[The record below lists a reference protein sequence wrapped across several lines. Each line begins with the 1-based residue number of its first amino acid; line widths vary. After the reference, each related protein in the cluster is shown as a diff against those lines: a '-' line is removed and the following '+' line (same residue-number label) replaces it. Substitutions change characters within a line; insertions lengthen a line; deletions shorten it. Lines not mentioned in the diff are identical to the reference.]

1 MSTLG
6 KVLAI
11 LNVLAAIA
19 FLCVAALDYGKRQAW
34 MFAVLQEDF
43 ILRGLPVDEKEQDAD
58 GRPLVNL
65 IGKRLQGQLFTG
77 LSEPVKTQQEEAQR
91 RHKALLA
98 KIEEAGDPAQKKQI
112 IASAIVPLAQSWGQ
126 RDELQRKLRDPSV
139 SVENL
144 LASDGPVE
152 AAFKET
158 LEGKTVADEP
168 LAVEERRQAIAHLLF
183 NLNGNPDDQRRALA
197 VVGIRAYVHEADSQA
212 TALRNMAPQIL
223 HAMET
228 DRTAFEI
235 EHKDLIEQ
243 IVSLADRVRHLDA
256 ILQRQTLLAQEHT
269 TLVAA
274 RKADV
279 QTVRA
284 EIDAAKKATDTALKG
299 QSTLEDALFK
309 ARQAIATAGQ
319 RNHQLLRQ
327 IDALEFGR

>member
-1 MSTLG
+1 M
-6 KVLAI
+6 
-11 LNVLAAIA
+11 
-19 FLCVAALDYGKRQAW
+19 
-34 MFAVLQEDF
+34 
-43 ILRGLPVDEKEQDAD
+43 
-58 GRPLVNL
+58 
-65 IGKRLQGQLFTG
+65 
-77 LSEPVKTQQEEAQR
+77 KTQQEEAQR

-112 IASAIVPLAQSWGQ
+112 IASAIVPLTQSWGQ
-126 RDELQRKLRDPSV
+126 RDELQRKLRDPNV

-144 LASDGPVE
+144 LASDGPME
-152 AAFKET
+152 AAFKEA
-158 LEGKTVADEP
+158 LEGKTVADEQ
-168 LAVEERRQAIAHLLF
+168 LAVQERRQAIAHLLF
-183 NLNGNPDDQRRALA
+183 NLSGNPDDQRRALA
-197 VVGIRAYVHEADSQA
+197 VVGIQAYVHEADSQA
-212 TALRNMAPQIL
+212 TALRNMAPQIQ

-228 DRTAFEI
+228 DRTTFEI

-279 QTVRA
+279 QSVRA

-309 ARQAIATAGQ
+309 ARQAIAAAGQ
-319 RNHQLLRQ
+319 RNQQLLRQ